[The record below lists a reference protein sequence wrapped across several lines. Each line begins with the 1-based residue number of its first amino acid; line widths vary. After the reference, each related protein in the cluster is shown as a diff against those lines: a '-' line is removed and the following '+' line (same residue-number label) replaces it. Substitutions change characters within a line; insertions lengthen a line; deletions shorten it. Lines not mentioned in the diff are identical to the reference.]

1 MRHCDNRV
9 LVLADDFTGANDAGV
24 CLAEVGMRVEV
35 AFDARQQSSA
45 QALILNSDSRALSPA
60 NAVQRI
66 ECLLQ
71 DAMTER
77 YPRWVVK
84 KLDSTLRGN
93 VGSELEAA
101 MRTLGCPV
109 AVLAPAFPA
118 AGRVTRGG
126 KCYVNGV
133 PLTDTEFASD
143 PKTPVQQADIAELI
157 GLQSAMKCE
166 NVTVETLPQTL
177 AMGDETFRVL
187 IVDAQTDDDLD
198 AIIATVAQSK
208 TRLLLAGSAGIC
220 EALARQ
226 IQRSAPGPLLAVV
239 GSMSEIAQ
247 RQITA
252 LSAHPRIQ
260 HVEIDIQH
268 AFTGEIA
275 IDAQA
280 IATAI
285 RQGNHCVVSTPSDAQ
300 ARASIDAQC
309 LRHGLPRAQLG
320 EQICRH
326 LAQLVELALD
336 RCQPGA
342 LYLSGGDVAIAVAT
356 RLQATGFHITG
367 RVAQCVPYGFFLGSR
382 WQRPV
387 MTKAGGFGS
396 ATTLYEVVDFIEEK
410 MSD

>member
-1 MRHCDNRV
+1 MRHCDNSV

-45 QALILNSDSRALSPA
+45 QALILNSDSRALSAA
-60 NAVQRI
+60 NASQRI
-66 ECLLQ
+66 ASLLQ
-71 DAMTER
+71 DAITDR
-77 YPRWVVK
+77 HPRWIVK

-101 MRTLGCPV
+101 MRTLGSPV
-109 AVLAPAFPA
+109 AVLAPAYPA
-118 AGRVTRGG
+118 AGRVTDGG
-126 KCYVNGV
+126 KCYVNGLL
-133 PLTDTEFASD
+133 LTDTEFASD
-143 PKTPVQQADIAELI
+143 PKTPVQQADIAALT
-157 GLQSAMKCE
+157 GLQSTMKCE
-166 NVTVETLPQTL
+166 SVTAETLPQALAVREKTL
-177 AMGDETFRVL
+177 RVL

-198 AIIATVAQSK
+198 TIIAVVARSK

-220 EALARQ
+220 EALARHM
-226 IQRSAPGPLLAVV
+226 QRYPSGPLLAVV

-247 RQITA
+247 RQIAA
-252 LSAHPRIQ
+252 LGARPRVV
-260 HVEIDIQH
+260 HVEIDVQH
-268 AFTGEIA
+268 AFTGERTF
-275 IDAQA
+275 DAQA
-280 IATAI
+280 IAVAI

-300 ARASIDAQC
+300 TRAGIDAQC
-309 LRHGLPRAQLG
+309 QRHGIARAQLG

-326 LAQLVELALD
+326 LAQLVELALEN
-336 RCQPGA
+336 CQPGA

-396 ATTLYEVVDFIEEK
+396 ETTLREVVDFIEEK

>member
-45 QALILNSDSRALSPA
+45 QALILNSDSRALDPA
-60 NAVQRI
+60 NAAQRI
-66 ECLLQ
+66 ESLLQ
-71 DAMTER
+71 DAMTDG
-77 YPRWVVK
+77 YPRWILK

-93 VGSELEAA
+93 VGSELETTL
-101 MRTLGCPV
+101 RTLGCSV
-109 AVLAPAFPA
+109 AVLAPAYPA

-126 KCYVNGV
+126 NCFVNGV
-133 PLTDTEFASD
+133 LLSDTEFASD
-143 PKTPVQQADIAELI
+143 PKTPVQQADIAALI
-157 GLQSAMKCE
+157 GLQSTMKCE
-166 NVTVETLPQTL
+166 SVTPETLPQAL
-177 AMGDETFRVL
+177 AVRDETLRVL

-198 AIIATVAQSK
+198 TILAVVAQSK

-220 EALARQ
+220 EALARYVQ
-226 IQRSAPGPLLAVV
+226 HYPSGPLLAIV

-247 RQITA
+247 RQIAA
-252 LSAHPRIQ
+252 LSAHPRVQ
-260 HVEIDIQH
+260 QVEIEVNN

-275 IDAQA
+275 TDAQA

-285 RQGNHCVVSTPSDAQ
+285 RQGNHCVISTPSDAK
-300 ARASIDAQC
+300 ARAGIDAQC
-309 LRHGLPRAQLG
+309 QWHGIPRAQLG

-326 LAQLVELALD
+326 LAQLVELALEN
-336 RCQPGA
+336 CQPGA

-396 ATTLYEVVDFIEEK
+396 ETTLCEVVDYIEEK